1 MHNESKDTIL
11 TLNPGAL
18 VFWLIAAGI
27 GYLFAET
34 GKGAIVGAVG
44 AMTLSL
50 AVSFLAAWR
59 NQ

>member
-27 GYLFAET
+27 GYLIADT
-34 GKGAIVGAVG
+34 GKGAIVGAVC
-44 AMTLSL
+44 AMTFSL
-50 AVSFLAAWR
+50 AVSFLEAWR
-59 NQ
+59 NR